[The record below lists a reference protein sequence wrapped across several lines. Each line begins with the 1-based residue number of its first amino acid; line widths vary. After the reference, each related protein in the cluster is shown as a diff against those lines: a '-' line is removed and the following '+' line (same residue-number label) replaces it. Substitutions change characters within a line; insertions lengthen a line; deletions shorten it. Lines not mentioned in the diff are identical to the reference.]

1 MAATVPGWGPEMK
14 TIVVN
19 EAIRD
24 QMLAA
29 GKEAMIQDP
38 TGRIIGRFLAETS
51 NASDEIDW
59 PSDEELDRQLR
70 ESPRFTPAQVMER
83 LRSLRKSQ

>member
-1 MAATVPGWGPEMK
+1 MAATAPAWGAEMK

-19 EAIRD
+19 EVIRD
-24 QMLAA
+24 QLLAA
-29 GKEAMIQDP
+29 GKEALIQDP

-51 NASDEIDW
+51 DAPDDIDW
-59 PSDEELDRQLR
+59 PSDEELDRRLR
-70 ESPRFTPAQVMER
+70 ESPRFSPAQVMER